1 MRLQTIAETL
11 GCQLEGD
18 PDAEITGVAA
28 LAEAKSGDL
37 SFISDPKYLPLIEQ
51 TQASAVLVNTQWIQQ
66 ISPFRLHKLYT
77 SDNPRYLFAKAIELF
92 YVPAHP
98 TGIHSTAWIHPD
110 AELGTDVGI
119 GAYVV
124 IEAGAKIGSHTRIHA
139 HTVIGSEVEIGQH
152 CQLFA
157 HCVIHERTIVGD
169 YCVIHSGAVI
179 GDDGFGHIPLPDG
192 SWYRMLQSGRVVL
205 EEWVDIGSNSTIDRP
220 AVGET
225 RLGKGTKIDNLVQIG
240 HGVQTGSH
248 CLFVSQV
255 GIAGGTKLGQQVVL
269 GGQVGI
275 AGHIEIG
282 DQVTAVARSGI
293 TNSIGSG
300 EIVAGFPAQ
309 SRHQWQRL
317 VAAQHRL
324 PGLLKT
330 IRKLEQRIQVLES
343 QRDGLR
349 PGFAHQDLVQTEQ

>member
-1 MRLQTIAETL
+1 MRLQAIAEAL

-18 PDAEITGVAA
+18 PDVDITGVAP

-37 SFISDPKYLPLIEQ
+37 SFISDPKYLPLLEQ
-51 TQASAVLVNTQWIQQ
+51 TQAGAVIVSTQWIQP
-66 ISPFRLHKLYT
+66 ISSFRLNTLYT

-92 YVPAHP
+92 YVPAQP
-98 TGIHSTAWIHPD
+98 IGIHPTAWIHPE
-110 AELGTDVGI
+110 AELGIDIGI

-124 IEAGAKIGSHTRIHA
+124 IEAGAKIGNHTRIHA
-139 HTVIGSEVEIGQH
+139 HSVIGSQVEIGQH

-157 HCVIHERTIVGD
+157 HCVIHERTVVGD

-179 GDDGFGHIPLPDG
+179 GDDGFGHIPRPDG

-205 EEWVDIGSNSTIDRP
+205 EEGVDIGSNSTVDRP

-225 RLGKGTKIDNLVQIG
+225 RIGKGTKIDNLVQIG
-240 HGVQTGSH
+240 HGVQTGSY
-248 CLFVSQV
+248 CLLVSQS
-255 GIAGGTKLGQQVVL
+255 GIAGGTRLGQGVIL

-282 DQVTAVARSGI
+282 DHVTAVGRSGI
-293 TNSIGSG
+293 TNSVEPGKT
-300 EIVAGFPAQ
+300 VAGFPAQ
-309 SRHQWQRL
+309 SRHEWQRL

-324 PGLLKT
+324 PTLLKT
-330 IRKLEQRIQVLES
+330 IRKLEQRIQDLES
-343 QRDGLR
+343 KLDNSDSKPPEKGS
-349 PGFAHQDLVQTEQ
+349 G